1 MIASDK
7 QASETRVLI
16 AGGGP
21 VGLVTAL
28 ALAKQGIPVT
38 VFEAE
43 PVLAI
48 DQRAGSFHPPTLD
61 MLEPLGVTAEMEKRG
76 LRIQRWQIRDRK
88 QGLIVE
94 WDLGVLA
101 DLTRHTYRLHL
112 EQHRLTPIVLDL
124 LKAYPHAQVRFS
136 HEVAGVEAGD
146 DKVTVTCNTPAGEA
160 RFTGAWLVGCDGG
173 RSAVRKWMGTGFEG
187 FTWPERFIVISTPYD
202 IGRHGYTGNA
212 YIADPDEWIAIF
224 QMPHEG
230 PPGLWRFAMPVV
242 PEHSD
247 AFALSPAEVQRRLKG
262 FLPAETGDYE
272 VPYCGIYKVHQRVA
286 REWRKG
292 RVVLAGDAAHI
303 NNPLGA
309 FGLNGGIHD
318 AINLA
323 AKLGAVWRGEKG
335 EAHLDLYVRQR
346 RTANIEF
353 VQSNSIRN
361 KEMLEEKDPVQKQVR
376 FDALRAT
383 AADPTRMREAMLVSS
398 MMASVKRAAEI
409 T

>member
-1 MIASDK
+1 MEK
-7 QASETRVLI
+7 RVLI

-28 ALAKQGIPVT
+28 ALAQQGIPVT
-38 VFEAE
+38 VLEAE
-43 PVLAI
+43 TTLAI
-48 DQRAGSFHPPTLD
+48 DQRAGSFHPPTMD
-61 MLEPLGVTAEMEKRG
+61 MLEPLGIAAEMKKTG
-76 LRIQRWQIRDRK
+76 IKIPRWQIRDRQ

-94 WDLGVLA
+94 WDLGVIA
-101 DLTRHTYRLHL
+101 DITNHPYRLHL
-112 EQHRLTPIVLDL
+112 EQHRLTPIALAL
-124 LKAYPHAQVRFS
+124 LKPHAHAEVHFG
-136 HEVAGVEAGD
+136 HEVSSIEARAEG
-146 DKVTVTCNTPAGEA
+146 VTVTCTTKDGP
-160 RFTGAWLVGCDGG
+160 RSFDGAWLIGCDGG
-173 RSAVRKWMGTGFEG
+173 RSAVRKWMGTEFEG

-212 YIADPDEWIAIF
+212 YIADPEEWIAIF

-247 AFALSPAEVQRRLKG
+247 EFALAPAEVQRRLKG
-262 FLPAETGDYE
+262 FLPADQGDYE

-286 REWRKG
+286 KEWRKG
-292 RVVLAGDAAHI
+292 HVVLAGDAAHI

-323 AKLGAVWRGEKG
+323 EKLGAVWRGEQG
-335 EAHLDLYVRQR
+335 EEHIDLYVRQR

-361 KEMLEEKDPVQKQVR
+361 KEMMEERDPVKKQQR
-376 FDALRAT
+376 FDELRAK
-383 AADPTRMREAMLVSS
+383 AADPASAREAMLVSS
-398 MMASVKRAAEI
+398 MIGSVRRAAQI